1 MEEKEKE
8 DKEKKEK
15 KEKEDNFPLIKDQE
29 QIKLLTEIICDFIF
43 KMVNSQY
50 YLSVFDLINESTCN
64 YDLLDFFS
72 KQNPFDNNCID
83 DYLFKFFN
91 NMQSYLKIKGDN
103 SNINDL
109 LSQKTFKLGVEK
121 TNVELL
127 KKISKLNIGTEK
139 NILEIFKE
147 RKENFFKSLNI
158 SLDLFKKKYMVDL
171 KKKTT
176 IIESVRPDFLKEG
189 KDEKKRINNKYK

>member
-1 MEEKEKE
+1 
-8 DKEKKEK
+8 
-15 KEKEDNFPLIKDQE
+15 
-29 QIKLLTEIICDFIF
+29 
-43 KMVNSQY
+43 MVNSQY

-109 LSQKTFKLGVEK
+109 LSHKHLPFQFHRDLP
-121 TNVELL
+121 N
-127 KKISKLNIGTEK
+127 LNH
-139 NILEIFKE
+139 F
-147 RKENFFKSLNI
+147 
-158 SLDLFKKKYMVDL
+158 
-171 KKKTT
+171 
-176 IIESVRPDFLKEG
+176 
-189 KDEKKRINNKYK
+189 